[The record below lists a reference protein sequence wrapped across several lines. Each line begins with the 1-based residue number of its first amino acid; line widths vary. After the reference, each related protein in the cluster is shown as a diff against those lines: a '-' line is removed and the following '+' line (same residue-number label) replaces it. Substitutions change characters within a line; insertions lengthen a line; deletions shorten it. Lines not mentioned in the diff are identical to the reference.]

1 MVPLINFIT
10 VQSNLK
16 MKIYTIIITL
26 SIAFITKTNAQTP
39 VFVMSSIGSM
49 GSASSS
55 VAALNYKSSA
65 ACLDVQNGIAV
76 LSGKRNTG
84 EFALNCE
91 VTMKFNS
98 LGIKLF
104 PNPVNA
110 ATKVK
115 FINTPPLTEVF
126 NLTIWNTD
134 GAIVSTRKENG
145 YNLFQGLTL
154 DLSGLTA
161 GSYVLKI
168 ESNSFIDAIKFIKGN

>member
-1 MVPLINFIT
+1 MKNKFYTLLAIT
-10 VQSNLK
+10 
-16 MKIYTIIITL
+16 
-26 SIAFITKTNAQTP
+26 SILFFTKASAQAP

-49 GSASSS
+49 GNASSS
-55 VAALNYKSSA
+55 VSALNYKSNA
-65 ACLDVQNGIAV
+65 TCLDVQTGIAV

-84 EFALNCE
+84 DFAMNCE

-110 ATKVK
+110 VTKVK
-115 FINTPPLTEVF
+115 FVNVPPLNETF
-126 NLTIWNTD
+126 NLSIWNTD
-134 GAIVSTRKENG
+134 GSMISTRKENG
-145 YNLFQGLTL
+145 YNLFQGLTM

-168 ESNSFIDAIKFIKGN
+168 TSNNFVDAIKFIKGN